1 MSKSNLELKDFK
13 IQSTFKVRWS
23 DHDAYNHV
31 NNVVYL
37 KWSETARID
46 FMEAAGFDFMKIS
59 KSEFYPILASQE
71 IKYFKSVIYP
81 DTITIGCRIGEDI
94 GEDYFYNECHFFS
107 EKHNAKV
114 AISKHKIM
122 LLDVKKH
129 QKIKLPANFL
139 ETIKEFI

>member
-1 MSKSNLELKDFK
+1 MEELNQFE
-13 IQSTFKVRWS
+13 IQSKFKVRWG

-46 FMEAAGFDFMKIS
+46 FMEAVGFDFMNIS
-59 KSEFYPILASQE
+59 KSEFYPILAAQE
-71 IKYFKSVIYP
+71 IKYFRPVVYP
-81 DTITIGCRIGEDI
+81 DIVTIGCKIGEDI

-107 EKHNAKV
+107 EKQQRKV

-122 LLDVKKH
+122 LLDVKDH
-129 QKIKLPANFL
+129 RKIVLPEHFVNVI
-139 ETIKEFI
+139 ENYV